1 MSCNVEDIF
10 TKSNRM
16 KVNNWI
22 VLFNALISPDHAL
35 AMSVKTSD
43 ALCAEELSDRVN
55 AYLKGEE
62 LSAQS
67 AGRGYCLCTYMGFP
81 LGLGKASG
89 GALKN
94 RLPKGLRKF

>member
-35 AMSVKTSD
+35 AISQTHCS
-43 ALCAEELSDRVN
+43 
-55 AYLKGEE
+55 
-62 LSAQS
+62 
-67 AGRGYCLCTYMGFP
+67 
-81 LGLGKASG
+81 
-89 GALKN
+89 N
-94 RLPKGLRKF
+94 R